1 MITGLTPKMTLLG
14 LKVTTVVLLTR
25 IDSDDTRS
33 LTEKIVDV
41 EAINQDFT

>member
-14 LKVTTVVLLTR
+14 LKVTTVVLLTQ